1 MSDTT
6 LEGFVE
12 PISQHLHGGRR
23 DMRAAPSLKL
33 GRQSILKEEL
43 TGVLVMF
50 FGGLEHL
57 VV

>member
-1 MSDTT
+1 
-6 LEGFVE
+6 
-12 PISQHLHGGRR
+12 
-23 DMRAAPSLKL
+23 MRAAPSLKL
-33 GRQSILKEEL
+33 GRQSILEEEL